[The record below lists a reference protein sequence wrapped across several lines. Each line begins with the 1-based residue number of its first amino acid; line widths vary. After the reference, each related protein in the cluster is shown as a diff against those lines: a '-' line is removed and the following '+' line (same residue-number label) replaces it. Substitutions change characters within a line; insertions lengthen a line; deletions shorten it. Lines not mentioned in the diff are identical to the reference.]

1 MQRNFK
7 GYLIQNRLQHISAI
21 KKETATK
28 HQQKQLKQENK
39 GGNHKQRKKESFND
53 GHVRRILGAIAN
65 HLLE

>member
-21 KKETATK
+21 KKQTATK
-28 HQQKQLKQENK
+28 HQQKQLKQKNK
-39 GGNHKQRKKESFND
+39 KTREATIKQESFND